1 MKLTVFVFRPTIDDD
16 GESFFYDAVT
26 DEYVPAK
33 QELNLAY
40 WNQSTVGGMQWI
52 ETFCFSEGHNETV
65 EHYMDDVEPADLTD
79 PEVIAFV
86 AKVQAYY
93 DSLPC
98 EKLELVPVASWE
110 DIELPNGC
118 E

>member
-1 MKLTVFVFRPTIDDD
+1 MKLTVFVFRPPLDDD
-16 GESFFYDAVT
+16 GDSTFYDSVT

-33 QELNLAY
+33 QELHLAY
-40 WNQSTVGGMQWI
+40 WNQSTVRGLQWI
-52 ETFCFSEGHNETV
+52 NTFCFGEGHNDTC

-86 AKVQAYY
+86 AKVQSYY
-93 DSLPC
+93 DSLLD

-110 DIELPNGC
+110 DIELLGS
-118 E
+118 